1 MHLPALPTLAGL
13 SLSPHPSFWWI
24 LPLFPVAIGL
34 IIYLYRAQRQLI
46 SPRIATWLTII
57 RIAMILLLLVL
68 FLQPALQWVHTRTS
82 SGELWLLVDQSPS
95 MQSTDPQSSPV
106 ERVRWAEA
114 LGYLSKNARPA
125 KPDLL
130 LASFTAVSS
139 ELSTIRP
146 TSDAI
151 SATATAQ
158 QELEQVAQF
167 SARLIAWARELDTL
181 RAAIAADPSA
191 ATDALTTL
199 DNVISTLRAGQS
211 AAKSASTLRDADAA
225 INWSTLQT
233 NLTLAANDLIDLAA
247 RSDAAFLAAHA
258 NDSDV
263 STAAARIVN
272 TSRSDLADLFLTG
285 IDKRAPFSTKSIADL
300 IATYRVRFATFA
312 DSAQTT
318 AAIDPST
325 FSDALRS
332 ALSTPAN
339 MHSTNIAAGLQAI
352 SEQIAPNQSAAIL
365 IVTDGRHN
373 LPSDPTEPA
382 RLLAARGVKVYGLLV
397 GSHEVSPD
405 AAVDQIDA
413 PDWIYKGDTL
423 HAAALLRLDG
433 LAGQTAHVEFRRDGT
448 LLDTQAVSIRTN
460 QESQRVNF
468 TDTPPD
474 SAKGYEYE
482 VHVTEMRGEV
492 NIQNNRS
499 SFRVAVKKEKLYAL
513 IIEDRPR
520 WEYRYLAAYLSRD
533 QRLKLQTVLLNPAG
547 ILGVAA
553 PAPVKA
559 SPTNP
564 RIEAQLLPQTREEWQ
579 AFDLIILGDISPDT
593 LSNEQQQFIAS
604 AVRDKGATL
613 ITIAGQRHMPEQF
626 PNTPLAEIL
635 PITLVPQWT
644 PEAIGRHTRFGFRP
658 GLAPEGNASVLG
670 QFGLNPD
677 TNANLWSDVPE
688 WYWHSPFTQAK
699 QAASVLWSIP
709 PEASAAVAANPMTD
723 VRKNALLAS
732 MPVGLGRSL
741 YLSSDQTWRLRQV
754 YGTNVHDRFWG
765 QVLRWAVGSDL
776 PAGGKFVRFGANQ
789 PTYAEGQPVT
799 ITARV
804 LREDLTPATGLSFSA
819 IARPLHN
826 NSADSQNSVEGR
838 FIESPETPGYYRATL
853 GGLAPGDNEISLQGP
868 EVERLLDSDPTVT
881 QKTVTVKIL
890 PQLDI
895 ERRNMNTD
903 PQLLARVAQAGG
915 GFSLDANYADILAS
929 HIPAIEH
936 TESSTEEIGFFTN
949 PDALGTRVAH
959 WSYLLVFAVLLTT
972 EWMLRKRA
980 GLV

>member
-1 MHLPALPTLAGL
+1 MNLPPPTLATL
-13 SLSPHPSFWWI
+13 TLSPHPSFWWI
-24 LPLFPVAIGL
+24 FPLFPIAIAL
-34 IIYLYRAQRQLI
+34 IIYLYRAQRKLI
-46 SPRIATWLTII
+46 SPRIATGLTIC
-57 RIAMILLLLVL
+57 RIGLILLLLIL
-68 FLQPALQWVHTRTS
+68 FLQPALQWTHSRTS

-95 MQSTDPQSSPV
+95 MQSTDPQSSAA
-106 ERVRWAEA
+106 ERLHWAEA
-114 LGYLSKNARPA
+114 LGYLSRSARPA

-130 LASFTAVSS
+130 LAAFTATTS

-146 TSDAI
+146 TS
-151 SATATAQ
+151 STLSTPVTAQ
-158 QELEQVAQF
+158 QDLDRVAQF
-167 SARLIAWARELDTL
+167 SASLITWSKNLDTL
-181 RAAIAADPSA
+181 RATLAADPSNP
-191 ATDALTTL
+191 TDALDAL
-199 DNVISTLRAGQS
+199 DRAISTLKSGQS
-211 AAKSASTLRDADAA
+211 AAKNLTTLRDADAA
-225 INWSTLQT
+225 LNWSTIQT
-233 NLTLAANDLIDLAA
+233 DLTLAANSLATLAA
-247 RSDAAFLAAHA
+247 TSDAAFLAAHA
-258 NDSDV
+258 DDSDV
-263 STAAARIVN
+263 STAAARIAN
-272 TSRSDLADLFLTG
+272 ISRSDLANLFLTG
-285 IDKRAPFSTKSIADL
+285 IDKRSPFSNKTIADL
-300 IATYRVRFATFA
+300 IANYRVRFATFA

-325 FSDALRS
+325 FPDALRS
-332 ALSTPAN
+332 ALSTPSN
-339 MHSTNIAAGLQAI
+339 VHSTNLAAGLQAI

-365 IVTDGRHN
+365 ILSDGRHN
-373 LPSDPTEPA
+373 LPADPTEPA

-433 LAGQTAHVEFRRDGT
+433 LSGQTAHVEFRRNGA
-448 LLDTQAVSIRTN
+448 LLDTQAVQIRSN
-460 QESQRVNF
+460 QESQRVDF

-474 SAKGYEYE
+474 SAGGYEYE
-482 VHVTEMRGEV
+482 VHVTEMHGEV
-492 NIQNNRS
+492 NIQNNRQT
-499 SFRVAVKKEKLYAL
+499 FRVAVKKDKLYAL
-513 IIEDRPR
+513 MIEDRPR

-533 QRLKLQTVLLNPAG
+533 QRLKLQTVLLNPAA
-547 ILGVAA
+547 ILGV
-553 PAPVKA
+553 PSPTPVKA

-564 RIEAQLLPQTREEWQ
+564 HLEAQLLPQTREEWQ
-579 AFDLIILGDISPDT
+579 AFDLIILGDIPPDT
-593 LSNEQQQFIAS
+593 LSPEQQQFIAS

-613 ITIAGQRHMPEQF
+613 ITIAGQRHMPDQF
-626 PNTPLAEIL
+626 ANTPLSELL

-644 PEAIGRHTRFGFRP
+644 PESIARQTRFGFRP

-699 QAASVLWSIP
+699 PAASVIWSIP
-709 PEASAAVAANPMTD
+709 PEPDAAVAANPLTD
-723 VRKNALLAS
+723 VRKNALLAT

-741 YLSSDQTWRLRQV
+741 YLSSDQSWRLRQV

-776 PAGGKFVRFGANQ
+776 PAGGKFVRFGASQ

-804 LREDLTPATGLSFSA
+804 LREDLTPNTGLTFSA
-819 IARPLHN
+819 IARPVHA
-826 NSADSQNSVEGR
+826 ADSQNSIEGR

-881 QKTVTVKIL
+881 QKTLTIKIL

-915 GFSLDANYADILAS
+915 GFSLDANDADLLAS
-929 HIPAIEH
+929 HLPAIQH
-936 TESSTEEIGFFTN
+936 TEFTSEEIGFFTK
-949 PDALGTRVAH
+949 PDAFGTRLAH
-959 WSYLLVFAVLLTT
+959 WSFLLLFAALLTT
-972 EWMLRKRA
+972 EWTLRKRA